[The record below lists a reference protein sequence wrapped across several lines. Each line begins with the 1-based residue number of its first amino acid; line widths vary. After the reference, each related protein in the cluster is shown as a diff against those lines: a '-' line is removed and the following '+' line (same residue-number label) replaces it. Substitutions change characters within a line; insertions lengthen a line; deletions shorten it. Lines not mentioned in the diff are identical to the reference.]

1 MLGLVSRLLLQNLKS
16 IPAVS
21 SQSGFHSTAKTNR
34 WYKHFFQNKVVELP
48 KEVNLFTNDWEHELY
63 EPFPPQTVRSCVQQ
77 SPSFQNL
84 DDRAKMI
91 FTYQFR
97 SKHVEFTDQL
107 HTKLKELGYHPS
119 DVSVGA
125 QVIRMT
131 MKIRFKKRMLQEHPR
146 NKTLLASTR
155 ALVNARFRT
164 LRLLRATNLPEF
176 NRLTKALAITGF
188 RHPDPFELP
197 ETNPIV
203 ERKRAVRAECFQLR
217 LTKLAN
223 LKVDLAASEQ
233 TFYERKEKRLN
244 KVLQDLVSLQRNE
257 SSDENMEGAKRMLE
271 SLFQEVIQERQN
283 EVLSGPEQDALSW
296 YANEAVQRERYVA
309 LQAEKAQR
317 RLRRKR

>member
-1 MLGLVSRLLLQNLKS
+1 MLGLVSRLLSQSLRSTLTF
-16 IPAVS
+16 S
-21 SQSGFHSTAKTNR
+21 SQSGFHSTAKVNR
-34 WYKHFFQNKVVELP
+34 WYRHFFQKKVVEPP
-48 KEVNLFTNDWEHELY
+48 KEVDLFPNDWEHKLY
-63 EPFPPQTVRSCVQQ
+63 EPFLPHTVRFCVQQ

-84 DDRAKMI
+84 DDRAKKM

-107 HTKLKELGYHPS
+107 HTKLKEFGYHPS

-131 MKIRFKKRMLQEHPR
+131 MKIRFKKKMLQEHPR
-146 NKTLLASTR
+146 NKTLRASTR
-155 ALVNARFRT
+155 ALINDRVRM
-164 LRLLRATNLPEF
+164 LRLLRATNLSEF
-176 NRLTKALAITGF
+176 NRLTKALEITGF
-188 RHPDPFELP
+188 RHPDPFDLP

-203 ERKRAVRAECFQLR
+203 ERKKAVRADCFQLR

-233 TFYERKEKRLN
+233 TFYERKQKRMN
-244 KVLQDLVSLQRNE
+244 KMLQDLASLQQNE
-257 SSDENMEGAKRMLE
+257 SGDGNMEDAKLMLE
-271 SLFQEVIQERQN
+271 NLFQEVIKERQS

-296 YANEAVQRERYVA
+296 YANEAVQRERYAV

-317 RLRRKR
+317 QLRRKR